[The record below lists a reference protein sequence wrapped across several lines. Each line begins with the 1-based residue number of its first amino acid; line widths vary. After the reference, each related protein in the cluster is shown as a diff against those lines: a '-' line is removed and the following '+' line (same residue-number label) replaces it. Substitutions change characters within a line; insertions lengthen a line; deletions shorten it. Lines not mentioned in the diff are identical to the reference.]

1 MNQFQTPFRNYSL
14 DNKFSNKHNLRDSN
28 DNLDFKRAR
37 SFEIGQLNPNLN
49 SFNQMPSY
57 NNSIKPKGL
66 DNIGATCYMNATLQC
81 FYHCKKLTKYLLGG
95 GYVLDNIKI
104 PKDSITSEYIKL
116 VKELSYKNGKESY
129 APYDFKEILGQKN
142 PLFKGVAAN
151 DSKDL
156 ILFLEEELSKDLAI
170 KRNNLSRSLNFVD
183 QTNEMQTFNEAVN
196 EFSRVTSIIKDIFYF
211 MIKTTSICQNCQAKI
226 YNFQVMNFIIF
237 PLEKTYK
244 DSKNTTNSLI
254 MHNLNNLNKSMN
266 YNYNRLNS
274 MNNNFY
280 SMNNNNQWSNYNMN
294 YNMNNM
300 NNMNFNMSMN
310 NMMNMNYNKQGLFNT
325 PQIRLNPFIN
335 NSMNMIN
342 NMSNSMNNIMN
353 INMNVNSSPNLSDK
367 RAENLRYNS
376 NNNGLIFPT
385 YQNLYNNN
393 LNFNKNNSNFNS
405 NNNFNY
411 GQIER
416 EKNKE
421 INNFRKQAKK
431 PKKNNLANNAENLY
445 FSHKEYNGNN
455 FIGKYH
461 TNSNKLSYQKN
472 DFFNR
477 RNNNNQFNLWGSGGG
492 GPYDNYLYGNQTNT
506 KKGPKI
512 TLDQCFESYLLSE
525 FMTGDNKQFC
535 NKCGVLSNSIY
546 STHIYSSPNIL
557 ILILNYGKGILFEC
571 DVQFDEYINIA
582 KYIDTKTGDV
592 PTRYRLLGAIVHI
605 GPSSMGGHFIAYCRS
620 IENKDKWFKLND
632 AMVSE
637 ASFSDI
643 KKVGIPYVLFYENAQ
658 YYK

>member
-1 MNQFQTPFRNYSL
+1 
-14 DNKFSNKHNLRDSN
+14 
-28 DNLDFKRAR
+28 
-37 SFEIGQLNPNLN
+37 
-49 SFNQMPSY
+49 
-57 NNSIKPKGL
+57 
-66 DNIGATCYMNATLQC
+66 MNATLQC
-81 FYHCKKLTKYLLGG
+81 FYHCKKLTKYLIGG
-95 GYVLDNIKI
+95 RYVLDNIKI
-104 PKDSITSEYIKL
+104 PKDSITNEYIKL

-142 PLFKGVAAN
+142 PLFKGIAAN

-170 KRNNLSRSLNFVD
+170 KRNNSNRNYNFVD
-183 QTNEMQTFNEAVN
+183 QTNEMQTFNEAVK

-254 MHNLNNLNKSMN
+254 MNNINNMN
-266 YNYNRLNS
+266 NNMNNNYYRSNS
-274 MNNNFY
+274 MNNNIY
-280 SMNNNNQWSNYNMN
+280 NMNNNNQLFNYNINNMNMNNMN
-294 YNMNNM
+294 YNMI
-300 NNMNFNMSMN
+300 MN
-310 NMMNMNYNKQGLFNT
+310 NMMNMNMNNMLNMNFNNPGLFST
-325 PQIRLNPFIN
+325 PQIRSNPFIN
-335 NSMNMIN
+335 NSIRMIN
-342 NMSNSMNNIMN
+342 NMNNSMNSIMDLD
-353 INMNVNSSPNLSDK
+353 INVNSFP
-367 RAENLRYNS
+367 NS
-376 NNNGLIFPT
+376 NHKRSESMRNNINNNRLNFPT

-393 LNFNKNNSNFNS
+393 YNFNKNSNFNI
-405 NNNFNY
+405 NNNFKKTPL
-411 GQIER
+411 ER
-416 EKNKE
+416 EKEKE
-421 INNFRKQAKK
+421 INQFRKKSKK
-431 PKKNNLANNAENLY
+431 PKINNLANNAENLY
-445 FSHKEYNGNN
+445 FGNYHSHKEHNFNNFNGN
-455 FIGKYH
+455 YH
-461 TNSNKLSYQKN
+461 NNSNLSYQKN

-477 RNNNNQFNLWGSGGG
+477 RSNNNYNQFNLLGSGGG
-492 GPYDNYLYGNQTNT
+492 GPYDNYFYINQTNI

-525 FMTGDNKQFC
+525 FMAGDNKQFC

-546 STHIYSSPNIL
+546 STHIYSTPNIL

-571 DVQFDEYINIA
+571 DVQFDEYINIS

-605 GPSSMGGHFIAYCRS
+605 GPSNMGGHFIAYCRS
-620 IENKDKWFKLND
+620 IENRDKWFKLND

-637 ASFSDI
+637 ASFSEI